1 MGSLGVVPAEDF
13 EAQCGAENTNDGIND
28 PSDNR
33 DLQAAR
39 PRQLRQASVVMDA
52 HFALVG

>member
-13 EAQCGAENTNDGIND
+13 EAQCGAKNTNDGIND
-28 PSDNR
+28 QSDNR
-33 DLQAAR
+33 DLQAPR

-52 HFALVG
+52 HFAFVG